1 MTCMDCD
8 DHELCEKQR
17 EELLVTLRA
26 AEERNEVLCGII
38 RLHDGIMGD
47 RREAAKRRSL
57 VVGNMCCFW

>member
-8 DHELCEKQR
+8 DHEKCKR
-17 EELLVTLRA
+17 EYAELLTTLRV

-38 RLHDGIMGD
+38 RLRDGIMGD

-57 VVGNMCCFW
+57 VVGGLCVYW